1 MSQPVSTRLQQI
13 MAMVEE
19 LSPDDQRLL
28 TEMIHQKVSEYRRT
42 EIAKIAETRQ
52 SYQGQV
58 RNSPVS
64 QVYRAETIVSNDRTL
79 TIVDLPFQA
88 GDRVE
93 VIVRDRLRE
102 QAISQRYP
110 LRGKPIRY
118 ADPFESVAEEN
129 WEALK

>member
-1 MSQPVSTRLQQI
+1 MSQPVSPRLQQI
-13 MAMVEE
+13 MAMVEA

-28 TEMIHQKVSEYRRT
+28 AEKVRQKVSEYRRT
-42 EIAKIAETRQ
+42 EMAKVAETRQ

-58 RNSPVS
+58 RPSAVP
-64 QVYRAETIVSNDRTL
+64 QVFRAETIVSSDGTL
-79 TIVDLPFQA
+79 TIAGLPFHA

-102 QAISQRYP
+102 QASGQRYP

-118 ADPFESVAEEN
+118 ADPFESVAEED